1 MLLFNGLYFRGDWAN
16 KFRKSD
22 ETKPFNSPK
31 KMQDVTF
38 MSSNGL
44 FRYAEIPSQN
54 LIAVE
59 IPYKVTQSNLLRS
72 TECIKIF

>member
-22 ETKPFNSPK
+22 ETKQFNSPK
-31 KMQDVTF
+31 KIQDVKF
-38 MSSNGL
+38 MQTNGL
-44 FRYAEIPSQN
+44 FKYAEIPSQN

-59 IPYKVTQSNLLRS
+59 IPYKVINN
-72 TECIKIF
+72 